1 MRVRPE
7 PLGEEVFEGNL
18 AAPAAVHGH
27 SGVRVARPCDRYGLD
42 RVR

>member
-7 PLGEEVFEGNL
+7 PLGEEVFEGNR

-27 SGVRVARPCDRYGLD
+27 SGVRVARPCDR
-42 RVR
+42 